1 MKKNFRI
8 IVTVLTLTMLMNSC
22 SSIYVDSPEVT
33 WISAMDVDPDEEY
46 FTLGSIY
53 SRQDVD
59 GVTYKDSWIYVEHQE
74 YQRYVRTLSDGTKY
88 YTKDIAERIVKY
100 NAETGVVSSVCLDP
114 TCSHSPGSECL
125 FLVPDSATAFVDSIM
140 GDWIY
145 FSYHHHDPENRALG
159 FLTEAYLYNLTTG
172 ESVKISDATF
182 ENRVI
187 NKMGSF
193 CAHGDKLYY
202 IMTKL
207 DYSDTGYVEGG
218 SVDGYEPETK
228 ITLWE
233 LDFNTKKTAELFEVP
248 FEAGIAAVSNERIYF
263 KEAVGVSSC
272 DHSGNDMKKES
283 NLDFGMMQM
292 CGTYGFK
299 FDYNEQAIKIYD
311 LHTKTAKII
320 PMEFSFQQCILTNE
334 GILFSTFST
343 ADEEYTKA
351 IDLAARMKLRHEGTA
366 WIYLMDFDGS
376 NPRRIFEKDKLG
388 ITVACATENYFYGGV
403 TQIDPENPLE
413 NYYYMNSERHVI
425 NRKTGEITPIPLLDL
440 VLPE

>member
-33 WISAMDVDPDEEY
+33 WKSAMDVDPDEEY

-59 GVTYKDSWIYVEHQE
+59 GVTYKDSWIYVERQE

-125 FLVPDSATAFVDSIM
+125 FLVPDNATAFVDSIM
-140 GDWIY
+140 GDWIF

-207 DYSDTGYVEGG
+207 DYSDQGYVEGG

-248 FEAGIAAVSNERIYF
+248 FEAGIAAVSNERIY
-263 KEAVGVSSC
+263 
-272 DHSGNDMKKES
+272 
-283 NLDFGMMQM
+283 
-292 CGTYGFK
+292 
-299 FDYNEQAIKIYD
+299 
-311 LHTKTAKII
+311 
-320 PMEFSFQQCILTNE
+320 
-334 GILFSTFST
+334 
-343 ADEEYTKA
+343 
-351 IDLAARMKLRHEGTA
+351 
-366 WIYLMDFDGS
+366 
-376 NPRRIFEKDKLG
+376 
-388 ITVACATENYFYGGV
+388 
-403 TQIDPENPLE
+403 
-413 NYYYMNSERHVI
+413 
-425 NRKTGEITPIPLLDL
+425 
-440 VLPE
+440 